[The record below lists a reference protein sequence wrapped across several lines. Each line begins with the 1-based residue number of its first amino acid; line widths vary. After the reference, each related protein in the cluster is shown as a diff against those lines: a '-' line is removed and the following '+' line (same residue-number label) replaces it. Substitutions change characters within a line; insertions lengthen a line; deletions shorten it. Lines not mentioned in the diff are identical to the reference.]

1 MRPLPCAAGA
11 QQIRYFRSVGATTVL
26 PNFFCVLQILYNHF
40 LVIVYSSFADLVS
53 YEGREERFSSH
64 KTQQAQLSS
73 PMEPN
78 KTCVEGVIVSSNDT
92 FDFSTMQELYVQT
105 VYNIVH

>member
-1 MRPLPCAAGA
+1 
-11 QQIRYFRSVGATTVL
+11 
-26 PNFFCVLQILYNHF
+26 VLQILYNHF